1 MEFYSLSDTF
11 CPRFFPQEIGKPPPL
26 PLSLVEALIASTSCT
41 MGGGGDEGGTGDK
54 RVEYLRDRVVPLLKI
69 KPELFDA
76 YCKTEEGELIK
87 RFVSDGNCTKIFFS
101 AGAKDMA
108 ATEKMPDD
116 KQTKKKAVFAMKLGE
131 DIKFDEKK
139 LDEMFDKCV
148 VADLSPAVLNNLY
161 NTLRS
166 VYLPILTNPGFINGK
181 PGIVMKQFV
190 DKYNWMLA
198 AVHTAIGQTQGK
210 TALWLPP
217 VEGPSGGGGN
227 KDRSDKDRVHVLESA
242 VVMWTERINTVR
254 AAASAQRGCRAA
266 ASACHP
272 GLG

>member
-1 MEFYSLSDTF
+1 
-11 CPRFFPQEIGKPPPL
+11 
-26 PLSLVEALIASTSCT
+26 

-198 AVHTAIGQTQGK
+198 AVHTAMFDQMTPEHIAFMLSKIPMGRFGK
-210 TALWLPP
+210 VEEIAAMVTWLCTDDCSFSTGA
-217 VEGPSGGGGN
+217 VFDLSGG
-227 KDRSDKDRVHVLESA
+227 RS
-242 VVMWTERINTVR
+242 TY
-254 AAASAQRGCRAA
+254 
-266 ASACHP
+266 
-272 GLG
+272 